1 MPEEK
6 VKTASM
12 MPELDFSMPTENR
25 VQTPPLPQTPQP
37 VQMEG
42 LASLQI
48 NPATGLTRTET
59 ALLSPSEQE
68 IARRT

>member
-12 MPELDFSMPTENR
+12 MPDLDFSMPTENR

-37 VQMEG
+37 TQMAG

-48 NPATGLTRTET
+48 NPTTGLTRTET